1 MSIGRGRAGGWA
13 LLLASLCLVAGAGLA
28 RDAGANREAQI
39 ALGRRLFHD
48 GDLSINGT
56 LSCAT
61 CHDPR
66 HSFADGVSAHPGAH
80 GEPGLRNVPSLV
92 NVGSLSPLTWG
103 NAALLTLEQQA
114 RVPIAGEDPVEMG
127 MKGQEAELTRR
138 LSSNPCYRKLFRAA
152 FPATRGRIDFAT
164 VSAALAAFQRTIVSH
179 ETDWDHAVR
188 GGPALNAAAARG
200 EALFRGKAG
209 CAGCHSGREFTDLAF
224 HRLSQEPAVPA
235 NGDFGLA
242 RATGRVDDRGK
253 FRTPSL
259 RNVAL
264 TAPYLHDGSADTL
277 ADAISRHGIAFSPAE
292 TTDIEA
298 FLNVLTDTTVGAE
311 PRYARPGKACELS

>member
-1 MSIGRGRAGGWA
+1 MIRAGRLA
-13 LLLASLCLVAGAGLA
+13 LLLSGLLLAAGAGAA
-28 RDAGANREAQI
+28 RDAKGSAEAQV

-66 HSFADGVSAHPGAH
+66 HSFADGVRAHPGAH
-80 GEPGLRNVPSLV
+80 GEAGLRNVPSLV

-103 NAALLTLEQQA
+103 NAGLTTLELQA
-114 RVPIAGEDPVEMG
+114 MVPITGEDPVEMG
-127 MKGQEAELTRR
+127 MKGQEAELARR
-138 LSSNPCYRKLFRAA
+138 LSANHCYRKLFRAS
-152 FPATRGRIDFAT
+152 FPATRGRIDFAS
-164 VSAALAAFQRTIVSH
+164 VAAALAAFQRTIVSH
-179 ETDWDHAVR
+179 DTAWDRAAA
-188 GGPALNAAAARG
+188 GGPPLAGAAARG

-209 CAGCHSGREFTDLAF
+209 CAGCHAGREFTDLAF
-224 HRLSQEPAVPA
+224 HRLPGEPETPE

-242 RATGRVDDRGK
+242 RVTGRSEDRGR

-264 TAPYLHDGSADTL
+264 TAPYLHDGSADTIAAVL
-277 ADAISRHGIAFSPAE
+277 ARHGAALSPAE
-292 TTDIEA
+292 AGDIEA
-298 FLNVLTDTTVGAE
+298 FLGDLNDTQVTHNAA
-311 PRYARPGKACELS
+311 YARPGRSCEVS